1 MGRFHD
7 NTQTP
12 GAVGRGKIGMT
23 RGDFDRIYG
32 SSQQKGED
40 MQEGYKVE
48 LYKKKMKISSWRL
61 LEPSKRQLERLT

>member
-1 MGRFHD
+1 
-7 NTQTP
+7 
-12 GAVGRGKIGMT
+12 MT

-32 SSQQKGED
+32 SSQRKGED

-48 LYKKKMKISSWRL
+48 IDKKKMKTSSWRL